1 MEGKQRKEEKTY
13 IQSEIGGSAKI
24 EDRIFSVRGKQVM
37 IDKDLALLYGV
48 ETKRLNEQ
56 VKRNIERFPEDFMFQ
71 LTMEEW
77 QLVTCTDLKSQFAT
91 SSWGGTRKPPYAFT
105 EHGIA
110 MLSSILRSETAIA
123 VNIKIM
129 RTFTQIRKSLY
140 KDSSLSNRVELI
152 EYNLSDMRK
161 LLIETT
167 DKVDSVF
174 ESMKGTSTLP
184 AQGIFFD
191 GQIFDAY
198 TFVSDLIRKAIRR
211 IVLIDNYI
219 DDTVLTLLDKRFPDV
234 TATLYTGKLSKTV
247 QLDISK
253 HNSQY
258 APIEIK
264 TFDKAH
270 DRFLII
276 DDDVYLIGA
285 SIKDLGKKWFG
296 FTRMENTDADELIG
310 RI

>member
-1 MEGKQRKEEKTY
+1 MEFKQKTEEIAIK
-13 IQSEIGGSAKI
+13 QSGNDVNTKI
-24 EDRIFSVRGKQVM
+24 EERIFTVRGRQVM

-71 LTMEEW
+71 LTMEEY
-77 QLVTCTDLKSQFAT
+77 QLINCQDLKSQIAT
-91 SSWGGTRKPPYAFT
+91 SSWGGTRKRPYAFT
-105 EHGIA
+105 ENGIA

-129 RTFTQIRKSLY
+129 RTFTQIRKTVY
-140 KDSSLSNRVELI
+140 
-152 EYNLSDMRK
+152 
-161 LLIETT
+161 TT
-167 DKVDSVF
+167 DKVDYVF
-174 ESMKGTSTLP
+174 EKMKDTSTLP
-184 AQGIFFD
+184 VQGIFFD

-198 TFVSDLIRKAIRR
+198 TFIADLIRKASRR
-211 IVLIDNYI
+211 IILIDNYI
-219 DDTVLTLLDKRFPDV
+219 DDTVLTLLDKRSSDV
-234 TATLYTGKLSKTV
+234 KAIIYTGKLSKTV
-247 QLDISK
+247 LLDITR

-258 APIEIK
+258 APIEIR
-264 TFDKAH
+264 TFTKAH

-296 FTRMENTDADELIG
+296 FTIMENTDAEEFIR

>member
-1 MEGKQRKEEKTY
+1 MEFKQKTEEIAIK
-13 IQSEIGGSAKI
+13 QSGNDVNTKI
-24 EDRIFSVRGKQVM
+24 EERIFTVRGRQVM

-71 LTMEEW
+71 LTKEEY
-77 QLVTCTDLKSQFAT
+77 QQINCPNLKSQIAT
-91 SSWGGTRKPPYAFT
+91 SSWGGTRKRPYAFT
-105 EHGIA
+105 ENGIA

-129 RTFTQIRKSLY
+129 RTFTQIRKTVY
-140 KDSSLSNRVELI
+140 
-152 EYNLSDMRK
+152 
-161 LLIETT
+161 TT
-167 DKVDSVF
+167 DKVDYVF
-174 ESMKGTSTLP
+174 EKMKDTSTLP
-184 AQGIFFD
+184 VQGIFFD
-191 GQIFDAY
+191 GQIFDVY
-198 TFVSDLIRKAIRR
+198 TFIADLIRKASRR
-211 IVLIDNYI
+211 IILIDNYI
-219 DDTVLTLLDKRFPDV
+219 DDTVLTLLDKRSSDV
-234 TATLYTGKLSKTV
+234 KAIIYTGKLSKTV
-247 QLDISK
+247 LLDITR

-258 APIEIK
+258 APIEIR
-264 TFDKAH
+264 TFTKAH

-296 FTRMENTDADELIG
+296 FTIMENTDAEEFIR

>member
-1 MEGKQRKEEKTY
+1 MKFEHMAEEIAIKQSGNDVNT
-13 IQSEIGGSAKI
+13 KI
-24 EDRIFSVRGKQVM
+24 EELIFTVRGRQVM

-71 LTMEEW
+71 LTMEEY
-77 QLVTCTDLKSQFAT
+77 QLINCQDLKSQIAT
-91 SSWGGTRKPPYAFT
+91 SSWGGTRKRPYAFT
-105 EHGIA
+105 ENGIA

-129 RTFTQIRKSLY
+129 RTFTQIRKTVY
-140 KDSSLSNRVELI
+140 
-152 EYNLSDMRK
+152 
-161 LLIETT
+161 TT
-167 DKVDSVF
+167 DKVDYVF
-174 ESMKGTSTLP
+174 EKMKDTSTLP

-198 TFVSDLIRKAIRR
+198 TFVADLIRKASRR
-211 IVLIDNYI
+211 IILIDKYI
-219 DDTVLTLLDKRFPDV
+219 DDTVLTLIDKRSSDV
-234 TATLYTGKLSKTV
+234 KAIIYTGKLSKTV
-247 QLDISK
+247 LLDITR

-258 APIEIK
+258 APIEIR
-264 TFDKAH
+264 TFTKAH

-296 FTRMENTDADELIG
+296 FTIMENTDAEEFIR

>member
-1 MEGKQRKEEKTY
+1 MEDKNRTG
-13 IQSEIGGSAKI
+13 EIAIGASGIEYSSKI
-24 EDRIFSVRGKQVM
+24 EERIFTIRGKQVM

-71 LTMEEW
+71 LTMEEC
-77 QLVTCTDLKSQFAT
+77 LRSQIAT
-91 SSWGGTRKPPYAFT
+91 LNPAQGQHMKYLPYAFT
-105 EHGIA
+105 ENGIA
-110 MLSSILRSETAIA
+110 MLSSVLRSETAIA

-129 RTFTQIRKSLY
+129 RTFTQIRKSVYRESNL
-140 KDSSLSNRVELI
+140 LNRVELI

-174 ESMKGTSTLP
+174 NSMKDTSSLP
-184 AQGIFFD
+184 VQGIFFD

-198 TFVSDLIRKAIRR
+198 TFVADLIRKASRR
-211 IVLIDNYI
+211 IILIDNYI
-219 DDTVLTLLDKRFPDV
+219 DDTVLTLLDKRSPSVD
-234 TATLYTGKLSKTV
+234 AIIYTGKLSKNLK
-247 QLDISK
+247 LDISR

-258 APIEIK
+258 APIEVR
-264 TFDKAH
+264 TFTKAH

-276 DDDVYLIGA
+276 DNDVYLIGA

-296 FTRMENTDADELIG
+296 FTLMENTDADEMIG